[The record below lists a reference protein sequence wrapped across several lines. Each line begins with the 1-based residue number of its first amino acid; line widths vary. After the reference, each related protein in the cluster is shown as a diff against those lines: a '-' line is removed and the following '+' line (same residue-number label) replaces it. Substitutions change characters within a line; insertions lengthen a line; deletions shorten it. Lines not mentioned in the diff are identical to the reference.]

1 MSTDTNQT
9 EGLWDSE
16 RLAAF
21 LGLPSVRTLD
31 QWSYRDVGPRAI
43 KVGRFR
49 RYIPADV
56 YAWVEAQKRAAESRI
71 SA

>member
-1 MSTDTNQT
+1 MSTHTNQP

-21 LGLPSVRTLD
+21 LDLPSVRTLD
-31 QWSYRDVGPRAI
+31 QWSYRGVGPRAI

-49 RYIPADV
+49 RYDPADV

-71 SA
+71 PA